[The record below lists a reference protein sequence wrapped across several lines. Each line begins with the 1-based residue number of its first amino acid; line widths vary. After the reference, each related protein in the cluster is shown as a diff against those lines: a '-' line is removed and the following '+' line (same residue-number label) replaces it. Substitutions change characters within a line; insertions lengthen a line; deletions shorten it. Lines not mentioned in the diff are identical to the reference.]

1 MDPGTFIFLVM
12 PRSALPPAQNRL
24 ALRIEAGKRCQGA

>member
-12 PRSALPPAQNRL
+12 PRAALPPAQNRL
-24 ALRIEAGKRCQGA
+24 ALPIEVGERCQGV

>member
-12 PRSALPPAQNRL
+12 PRAALPPAQNRL
-24 ALRIEAGKRCQGA
+24 ALRIEAGERCQGD

>member
-12 PRSALPPAQNRL
+12 PPAALPPAQNRL
-24 ALRIEAGKRCQGA
+24 ALRIDAGERCQGV

>member
-24 ALRIEAGKRCQGA
+24 ALRIEADKRCQGV

>member
-1 MDPGTFIFLVM
+1 MDPGTFIFLVI

-24 ALRIEAGKRCQGA
+24 ALRIDAGERRQGD

>member
-12 PRSALPPAQNRL
+12 PPAQNRL
-24 ALRIEAGKRCQGA
+24 ALRIEAGERCQGV